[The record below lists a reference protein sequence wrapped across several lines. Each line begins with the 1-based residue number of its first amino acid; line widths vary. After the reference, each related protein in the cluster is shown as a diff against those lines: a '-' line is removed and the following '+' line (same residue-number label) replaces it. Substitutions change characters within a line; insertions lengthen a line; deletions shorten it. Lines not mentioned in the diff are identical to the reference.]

1 MLASWLNNLP
11 MKRSLSAILLL
22 SLALS
27 APGVAATK
35 KKKPTATP
43 STLPPTSPM
52 LVVPSTESTDDS
64 QPGKLISSEMSGRDL
79 EFFTKVSDAG
89 RETAYFVDFLKKNA
103 SSDVIKKLADALMAA
118 QSEENMH
125 IGKLAS
131 QKGWNLSLEPTAD
144 QKKAG
149 TEIAKLSGSNLDK
162 AAMDRLVAASNEA
175 LGAYQEATK
184 STDTQIKTFAA
195 QMIPLAEEK
204 RHLVEKMTGAGAK
217 AANQLFRH
225 GGNQPNVAPAADA
238 ATAEKE
244 APAEAEKSTP
254 AKPEGKDAAPA
265 ATPGAPSPLNLPAAT
280 PSGTSGSAPI
290 LPPAVPP
297 QAPPAPAK

>member
-1 MLASWLNNLP
+1 
-11 MKRSLSAILLL
+11 MKRLLSATLLL
-22 SLALS
+22 SLALATS
-27 APGVAATK
+27 GLAATK

-52 LVVPSTESTDDS
+52 LVVPAPDSKDES

-79 EFFTKVSDAG
+79 EFFTKVSNAG

-118 QSEENMH
+118 QSEENLH
-125 IGKLAS
+125 VTKLAS
-131 QKGWNLSLEPTAD
+131 QKGWNLSLEPTTD
-144 QKKAG
+144 EKKAAV
-149 TEIAKLSGSNLDK
+149 EIAKLSGSKLDK
-162 AAMDRLVAASNEA
+162 AAMDRLVTASNQA
-175 LGAYQEATK
+175 LGAYQEATQ

-225 GGNQPNVAPAADA
+225 GGNQPNVAPAADSG
-238 ATAEKE
+238 TAEKE
-244 APAEAEKSTP
+244 APPEAEKSAP
-254 AKPEGKDAAPA
+254 AQPEGKAPA
-265 ATPGAPSPLNLPAAT
+265 PA
-280 PSGTSGSAPI
+280 
-290 LPPAVPP
+290 
-297 QAPPAPAK
+297 APPAPAK

>member
-1 MLASWLNNLP
+1 
-11 MKRSLSAILLL
+11 MKYSLSAALLL

-27 APGVAATK
+27 ASGTAATK
-35 KKKPTATP
+35 KKKSTGTP

-52 LVVPSTESTDDS
+52 LVVPPPDSTDGS

-89 RETAYFVDFLKKNA
+89 RETAFFVDLLKKSA
-103 SSDVIKKLADALMAA
+103 SSDVIKKLADALNAA

-131 QKGWNLSLEPTAD
+131 QKGWSLSLQPTAQ

-149 TEIAKLSGSNLDK
+149 EEISKLSGSNLDK
-162 AAMDRLVAASNEA
+162 AAMDRIVAASNEA
-175 LGAYQEATK
+175 LGAYQEATR
-184 STDTQIKTFAA
+184 SSDAQIKTFAA

-217 AANQLFRH
+217 TANQLFRH
-225 GGNQPNVAPAADA
+225 GTPVPGVEPASP
-238 ATAEKE
+238 EP
-244 APAEAEKSTP
+244 APAEKDAPTDVGKLAPEPANKAP
-254 AKPEGKDAAPA
+254 AKPEGKDALNAPKSVGLPLA
-265 ATPGAPSPLNLPAAT
+265 PPPGSSTP
-280 PSGTSGSAPI
+280 PI
-290 LPPAVPP
+290 LPPITPP
-297 QAPPAPAK
+297 QAPSPPEK